1 MLAADT
7 QHLAL
12 EPGVDRKKYYMDV
25 INFEGDFTNRIKML
39 WCIFSQGKV
48 ESYII
53 NWSIY

>member
-39 WCIFSQGKV
+39 
-48 ESYII
+48 
-53 NWSIY
+53 